1 MYLIYFL
8 WMIIIIRFLTALNN
22 YIYRIQWTSTIKSD
36 ASARISL
43 LVPARNE
50 EVNISNIIND
60 VLTQEYENWEL
71 LILDDDSEDNT
82 RQIAQ
87 MLSSQ
92 DQRIRILHNKTLP
105 DGWLGKNHACH
116 LLAQQATGSCLCF
129 LDADVRITPH
139 FLSEAMHFMENNP
152 LDMFSIFPK
161 QIMLSKGEEITVPLM
176 NQILLSL
183 LSLPL
188 VQKFSNPSLAAA
200 NGQCMFYQ
208 TKSYQALLPHQYLK
222 NEKVEDIKIARF
234 FKTKNQKIACLASVD
249 SISCRMY
256 TSYTEAINGFAK
268 NVIEFFGGSYLL
280 AIIYFMATSFAWTI
294 IGLKMGFWWMILAL
308 ILDLLTR
315 SIISLTSN
323 QSPIRNTFYSIAQ
336 QLALGH
342 MILKS
347 AVFKLYL
354 KETWKGRTIN

>member
-1 MYLIYFL
+1 MYFIYFIWVL
-8 WMIIIIRFLTALNN
+8 IIIRLLIAVIN
-22 YIYRIQWTSTIKSD
+22 YIFRIQWTTTIKSD
-36 ASARISL
+36 ASRRISI

-50 EVNISNIIND
+50 EANISNIIND
-60 VLTQEYENWEL
+60 VLAQEYENWEL
-71 LILDDDSEDNT
+71 LILDDDSDDHT

-87 MLSSQ
+87 MMSSQ
-92 DQRIRILHNKTLP
+92 DQRITVLYSKTLP

-116 LLAQQATGSCLCF
+116 RLAQEATGACLCF

-139 FLSEAMHFMENNP
+139 FLNEAMHFMESNP

-161 QIMLSKGEEITVPLM
+161 QIMLSKGEEITVPQM

-183 LSLPL
+183 LPLPL

-200 NGQCMFYQ
+200 NGQCIFYQ
-208 TKSYQALLPHQYLK
+208 KKSYLSLLPHQYLK
-222 NEKVEDIKIARF
+222 NEKVEDIKIARY
-234 FKTKNQKIACLASVD
+234 FKSNNQKIACLASVD

-268 NVIEFFGGSYLL
+268 NVIEFFGGSFLL
-280 AIIYFMATSFAWTI
+280 AIIYFLTTSFGWII

-308 ILDLLTR
+308 ILDLSTR

-323 QSPIRNTFYSIAQ
+323 QSPIRNIFYSLSQ

-347 AVFKLYL
+347 VTFKLYL